1 MHGNRME
8 VNQSQPA
15 TPEPQRHQCR
25 CGLRLPLA
33 LVLVCA
39 ILCGSLIIGRQRN
52 SLTAADIAKNPIT
65 VVASE
70 ESVWREPW
78 TFRVNSA
85 GAAQLTIGAHPQR
98 TSSFAVS
105 KDQLDQLRKLLIQE
119 RFFDLGEEY
128 GESAVDSSIHTLTIK
143 IGNVTKTVRLRF
155 LMNWVNYDKP
165 KLREPA
171 RAVRVWMLI
180 RGWFQDSDVTDLHK
194 YDQMVLDA
202 ANN

>member
-1 MHGNRME
+1 M
-8 VNQSQPA
+8 
-15 TPEPQRHQCR
+15 
-25 CGLRLPLA
+25 
-33 LVLVCA
+33 
-39 ILCGSLIIGRQRN
+39 
-52 SLTAADIAKNPIT
+52 
-65 VVASE
+65 
-70 ESVWREPW
+70 
-78 TFRVNSA
+78 
-85 GAAQLTIGAHPQR
+85 
-98 TSSFAVS
+98 
-105 KDQLDQLRKLLIQE
+105 DQLRKLLIQE